1 MLSASQV
8 LGFAVTCLI
17 VIAIPGPSVL
27 FVIGRALAY
36 GRRTALA
43 SVAGNVAGVQVV
55 AMSVALGVGTLVQRS
70 DTVFG
75 VVKFGGAAYLV
86 WLGVKA
92 IRHRRSLESA
102 IVVAAAPRGGW
113 RAAAEGFTVGVANP
127 KAYVLFAAVL
137 PQFAN
142 SSAGHVPVQ
151 LLLLS
156 LVSLPIGLISDG
168 GWGLRGQRRARTG
181 SPARPRRLDLV
192 GGLGELHHD
201 RPGRHPG
208 PHRPPGPDRD
218 RCQTVPY
225 RCGYRLWEG

>member
-1 MLSASQV
+1 VLSTSQV

-92 IRHRRSLESA
+92 IRHRRSLESV
-102 IVVAAAPRGGW
+102 IVVAAAPRGAR

-142 SSAGHVPVQ
+142 PSAGHVPLQ

-156 LVSLPIGLISDG
+156 LVSLPIALISDG
-168 GWGLRGQRRARTG
+168 TWGLAASGARAWF
-181 SPARPRRLDLV
+181 ARSPRRLELV
-192 GGLGELHHD
+192 GGLGGLTMIGLGVTLALT
-201 RPGRHPG
+201 GR
-208 PHRPPGPDRD
+208 RD
-218 RCQTVPY
+218 
-225 RCGYRLWEG
+225 

>member
-1 MLSASQV
+1 MLTTAQV

-70 DTVFG
+70 DTVFMI
-75 VVKFGGAAYLV
+75 VKFGGAAYLV

-92 IRHRRSLESA
+92 IRHRRALESA
-102 IVVAAAPRGGW
+102 IVVAATPRGGW

-142 SSAGHVPVQ
+142 SSAGRVPLQ

-168 GWGLRGQRRARTG
+168 SWGLAASGVRAWF
-181 SPARPRRLDLV
+181 ARSPRRLELV
-192 GGLGELHHD
+192 GGLGGLTMIGLGVTLAFT
-201 RPGRHPG
+201 GR
-208 PHRPPGPDRD
+208 RD
-218 RCQTVPY
+218 
-225 RCGYRLWEG
+225 

>member
-1 MLSASQV
+1 MLSTSQV

-92 IRHRRSLESA
+92 IRHRSSLESA
-102 IVVAAAPRGGW
+102 IVVAAAPLGGW

-142 SSAGHVPVQ
+142 SLAGHVPVQ

-168 GWGLRGQRRARTG
+168 SWGLAASGVRAWF
-181 SPARPRRLDLV
+181 ARSPRRLELV
-192 GGLGELHHD
+192 GGLGGLTMIGLGVTLALT
-201 RPGRHPG
+201 GR
-208 PHRPPGPDRD
+208 RD
-218 RCQTVPY
+218 
-225 RCGYRLWEG
+225 

>member
-1 MLSASQV
+1 VLSTSQV

-102 IVVAAAPRGGW
+102 IVVAAAPLGGW

-142 SSAGHVPVQ
+142 PSAGHVPVQ

-168 GWGLRGQRRARTG
+168 SWGLVASGARAWF
-181 SPARPRRLDLV
+181 ARSPRRLELV
-192 GGLGELHHD
+192 GGLGGLTMIGLGVTLALT
-201 RPGRHPG
+201 GR
-208 PHRPPGPDRD
+208 RD
-218 RCQTVPY
+218 
-225 RCGYRLWEG
+225 

>member
-1 MLSASQV
+1 VLSTGQV

-102 IVVAAAPRGGW
+102 IAVAPAPRGGW

-168 GWGLRGQRRARTG
+168 SWGLAASGVRAWF
-181 SPARPRRLDLV
+181 ARSPRRLELV
-192 GGLGELHHD
+192 GGLGGLTMIGLGVTLALT
-201 RPGRHPG
+201 GR
-208 PHRPPGPDRD
+208 RD
-218 RCQTVPY
+218 
-225 RCGYRLWEG
+225 

>member
-1 MLSASQV
+1 VLSTGQV

-27 FVIGRALAY
+27 FVIGRALGY

-70 DTVFG
+70 ATVFG

-102 IVVAAAPRGGW
+102 IVVAAAAPRGGW
-113 RAAAEGFTVGVANP
+113 RAMAEGFTVGVANP

-168 GWGLRGQRRARTG
+168 SWGLAASGVRAWF
-181 SPARPRRLDLV
+181 ARSPRRLELV
-192 GGLGELHHD
+192 GGLGGLTMIGLGVTLTLT
-201 RPGRHPG
+201 GR
-208 PHRPPGPDRD
+208 RD
-218 RCQTVPY
+218 
-225 RCGYRLWEG
+225 

>member
-1 MLSASQV
+1 MLSTSQV
-8 LGFAVTCLI
+8 LGFAITCLI

-70 DTVFG
+70 DTVFLI
-75 VVKFGGAAYLV
+75 VKFGGAAYLV
-86 WLGVKA
+86 WLGAKA

-102 IVVAAAPRGGW
+102 IVVAAGPRGGW

-142 SSAGHVPVQ
+142 QPAGHVPLQ

-168 GWGLRGQRRARTG
+168 SWGLAASGVRAWF
-181 SPARPRRLDLV
+181 ARSPRRLELV
-192 GGLGELHHD
+192 GGLGGLTMIGLGVTLALT
-201 RPGRHPG
+201 GR
-208 PHRPPGPDRD
+208 RD
-218 RCQTVPY
+218 
-225 RCGYRLWEG
+225 

>member
-1 MLSASQV
+1 VVTGTQV
-8 LGFAVTCLI
+8 VGFAVTCLI

-27 FVIGRALAY
+27 FVIGRALAH

-55 AMSVALGVGTLVQRS
+55 AISVALGIGTLVQRS
-70 DTVFG
+70 DLVFT
-75 VVKFGGAAYLV
+75 VVKLAGAGYLV
-86 WLGVKA
+86 WLGIKA
-92 IRHRRSLESA
+92 IRHRRSLA
-102 IVVAAAPRGGW
+102 DAMLVAAAPRSGW

-142 SSAGHVPVQ
+142 QAAGHVPLQ

-168 GWGLRGQRRARTG
+168 TWGLAASGVRSWFAR
-181 SPARPRRLDLV
+181 SPRRLELV
-192 GGLGELHHD
+192 GGLGGLAIVSLGVALALT
-201 RPGRHPG
+201 GRK
-208 PHRPPGPDRD
+208 D
-218 RCQTVPY
+218 
-225 RCGYRLWEG
+225 